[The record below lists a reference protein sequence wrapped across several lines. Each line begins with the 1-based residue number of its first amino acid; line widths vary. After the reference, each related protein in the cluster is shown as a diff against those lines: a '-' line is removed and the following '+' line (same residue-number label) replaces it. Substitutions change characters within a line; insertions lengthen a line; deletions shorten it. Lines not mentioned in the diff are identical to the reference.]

1 MLKQKRFAVSGFL
14 MAMLFGGM
22 ASASAAGAKVDIL
35 SHRAV
40 YDLSLGEA
48 TQRSG
53 IATVAGRLVQEIE
66 HVSCNGY
73 TVNYQIVMQYGNTD
87 GKQHLSDIRATSWE
101 SEDGGSFRFSTRQ
114 YLNKALTDQTTGRA
128 TRGTDDKP
136 GAGILTK
143 PSKQSFELDAS
154 VVFPSE
160 HMLRIMNTAMAGEN
174 FDRTKVYDG
183 TNGKKVFSATSFVG
197 KVRAPGGTKIPA
209 TVKQAAVLD
218 AQRSWPVTVSF
229 FDDSQPAGG
238 EQTPSHE
245 IRFVMFENGVS
256 TDLVLDY
263 GDFTVKGK
271 LSDLA
276 VFDQEPCN

>member
-1 MLKQKRFAVSGFL
+1 MKNCKYSIFTML
-14 MAMLFGGM
+14 MAACVGFSG
-22 ASASAAGAKVDIL
+22 SAIAAGTMMQIL

-40 YDLSLGEA
+40 YDLSLDEA

-73 TVNYQIVMQYGNTD
+73 TVNYQIVTRYGNTE
-87 GKQHLSDIRATSWE
+87 GKHHLSDIRSTSWE
-101 SEDGGSFRFSTRQ
+101 SEDGSSFRFSTRQ
-114 YLNKALTDQTTGRA
+114 YLNKALTDQTSGRA
-128 TRGTDDKP
+128 TRGAEDKP
-136 GAGILTK
+136 GIGVLTK
-143 PSKQSFELDAS
+143 PSKETFKLDSS

-160 HMLRIMNTAMAGEN
+160 HMLRIMKVAAAGEN

-183 TNGKKVFSATSFVG
+183 TSGKKVYSATSFVG
-197 KVRAPGGTKIPA
+197 KVRAPGETKIPEG
-209 TVKQAAVLD
+209 VKQAGVLNS
-218 AQRSWPVTVSF
+218 QRSWPVTVSF
-229 FDDSQPAGG
+229 FDDSQPSGG

-245 IRFVMFENGVS
+245 IQFVMFENGVS

-271 LSDLA
+271 LADLA
-276 VFDQEPCN
+276 VFDQEPCT